1 MLRNE
6 EIQFVLTFKYD
17 TMNREHF
24 ESIWNLGFKMLKM
37 VDDYSEGCDHPIDVR
52 VNESP
57 GALMDRKIESTLL
70 S

>member
-1 MLRNE
+1 MFRKE

-17 TMNREHF
+17 AMRREDF
-24 ESIWNLGFKMLKM
+24 ESIWNLGFKMLQM
-37 VDDYSEGCDHPIDVR
+37 IDDYAEECDTSVEVT

-57 GALMDRKIESTLL
+57 GALMDRKLVSTQL